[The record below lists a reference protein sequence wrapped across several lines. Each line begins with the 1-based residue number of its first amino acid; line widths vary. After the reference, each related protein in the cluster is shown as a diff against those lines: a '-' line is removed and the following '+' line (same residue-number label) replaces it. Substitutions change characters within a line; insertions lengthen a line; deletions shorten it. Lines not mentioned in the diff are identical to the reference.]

1 MPNSRIQR
9 YLRHGTL
16 TQLRVLDA
24 IARHGSFTRAGE
36 ELHMAQPTVS
46 VHMKKLT
53 ETIGVPLVQ
62 PVGKKVQLTAVGEE
76 VRATC
81 IRIFEA
87 FSDLH
92 ESISDLHGLRSG
104 RLRIGTTTAGEC
116 LMPQLLAAFV
126 RKHPAIEVSVHV
138 SSRQAL
144 VERLDDN
151 ADDLYLF
158 ANPPTDDSLAVHP
171 VLPNPLVAIGPAS
184 HPLAHEKS
192 VAFERFAHEPLLM
205 RERGSGTRLAVER
218 LFAEHHLRPHTKM
231 ELGSNETIREAIV
244 AGLGVSLVYR
254 YALGFDLDPR
264 RIAIL
269 AVEGIPSDSHWHL
282 IHPANRQLSFIAQ
295 TFLAFARREAQRIF
309 EERVSAYDG
318 STREPAPADFGPL
331 RGSKARV

>member
-92 ESISDLHGLRSG
+92 EVDIGSARAQIR

-151 ADDLYLF
+151 ADDL
-158 ANPPTDDSLAVHP
+158 
-171 VLPNPLVAIGPAS
+171 
-184 HPLAHEKS
+184 S
-192 VAFERFAHEPLLM
+192 V
-205 RERGSGTRLAVER
+205 
-218 LFAEHHLRPHTKM
+218 
-231 ELGSNETIREAIV
+231 
-244 AGLGVSLVYR
+244 
-254 YALGFDLDPR
+254 
-264 RIAIL
+264 
-269 AVEGIPSDSHWHL
+269 
-282 IHPANRQLSFIAQ
+282 
-295 TFLAFARREAQRIF
+295 
-309 EERVSAYDG
+309 
-318 STREPAPADFGPL
+318 REPAHGRFTRRASGAAQPA
-331 RGSKARV
+331 RRNRARHAPPCA